1 MLDDTDVLVVG
12 GGPAGLSTAAAAAAR
27 GARVLV
33 VERRPRI
40 GEPVHTSGATA
51 IATVE
56 RFAIPRELWHPI
68 SRARFV
74 STSAQTSF
82 EYRTPPLCVID
93 VRATYR
99 WLAERAEDAGAKV
112 ATRTRFVAPVLDGGR
127 LAGAKIVSAG
137 AATAVRAHV
146 VVDASGYRA
155 VVAKEAG
162 LHPGFDRFGVG
173 YEYDLYAPRCR
184 QDEVVIVVG
193 EQYAP
198 AGYGWIFP
206 WGEGRVRVGVGVH
219 HTDTRASPQRHLD
232 LLMCEAM
239 NIGVDLRE
247 ASIREHHVGLVPAER
262 LPDRL
267 VADGILAVGDAACQA
282 TLVAGE
288 GIRASLV
295 AGGLAGRVVA
305 DAVASGDTSARALV
319 SYESAFRAEFERK
332 LRIGYALNRR
342 LARLDDRGWDRSVR
356 ALRRFTP
363 EAVALLLQSEFG
375 GPLFRAAAGSPRAW
389 PPLAR
394 AVTGG
399 LRLRRR
405 PR

>member
-1 MLDDTDVLVVG
+1 
-12 GGPAGLSTAAAAAAR
+12 
-27 GARVLV
+27 

-68 SRARFV
+68 ARARFV
-74 STSAQTSF
+74 STSAEASF

-127 LAGAKIVSAG
+127 LAGAEIVSG
-137 AATAVRAHV
+137 GVATAVRAHV

-162 LHPGFDRFGVG
+162 LHSGFDRFGVG

-193 EQYAP
+193 ERYAP

-206 WGEGRVRVGVGVH
+206 WGEDRVRVGVGVH
-219 HTDTRASPQRHLD
+219 HADTRASPQRHLD
-232 LLMCEAM
+232 LLMEEAK
-239 NIGVDLRE
+239 NLGVDLRD
-247 ASIREHHVGLVPAER
+247 ASIREHHVGLVPAEK
-262 LPDRL
+262 LPERL
-267 VADGILAVGDAACQA
+267 VSDGLLAVGDAASQA

-288 GIRASLV
+288 GIRVSLV
-295 AGGLAGRVVA
+295 GGEIAGRAVA
-305 DAVASGDTSARALV
+305 DAVASGDTSAHVLSR
-319 SYESAFRAEFERK
+319 YESAFRAQFERK

-356 ALRRFTP
+356 ALRRFPP

-375 GPLFRAAAGSPRAW
+375 GPLLRSAARSPSAW
-389 PPLAR
+389 VPLVR
-394 AVTGG
+394 AVTAGF
-399 LRLRRR
+399 RLGRRAS
-405 PR
+405 